1 MLGAR
6 QMSACTTTSRSGSLL
21 CVLGLVA
28 ALTGAMPIAP
38 AAAAK
43 IVPHEA
49 RYKLSLESLNTDEGF
64 PLEASGAM
72 AIRLTRDCQKWE
84 SIREMQFDVQMEGA
98 RPISIAMLIRSLEAI
113 DGSRMEFYG
122 WQQDGPKKSLKGTAK
137 MNADGYG
144 GTAYFLQP
152 EESQWDLPLPTRLPV
167 AARKDLIDEL
177 AGGESVPQSVAFE
190 VTGISEVIRTGPG
203 KALDVGAVTTESPNL
218 LSGRSWM
225 VDRAFYF
232 ETIASNE
239 PFLLETLQIHANGV
253 VSRFWHDYSS
263 VILSGEL
270 TALKKISEPDC
281 H

>member
-1 MLGAR
+1 
-6 QMSACTTTSRSGSLL
+6 MSANPKMSRSGSLR
-21 CVLGLVA
+21 CGLGLLA
-28 ALTGAMPIAP
+28 ALTAAMPIAP

-49 RYKLSLESLNTDEGF
+49 RYRLSLESLNTDEGF

-72 AIRLTRDCQKWE
+72 AIRVTRDCQKWE

-122 WQQDGPKKSLKGTAK
+122 WQQDGPKKTLKGTAR

-144 GTAYFLQP
+144 GTAHFVQP
-152 EESQWDLPLPTRLPV
+152 EESQWDLPLPTRLPL
-167 AARKDLIDEL
+167 AARKELIDAL
-177 AGGESVPQSVAFE
+177 ASGESAPQSVAFE
-190 VTGISEVIRTGPG
+190 VTGISEIIRTGPG
-203 KALDVGAVTTESPNL
+203 KALNVGAVNTESPDL
-218 LSGRSWM
+218 LSGRSWT

-232 ETIASNE
+232 ETIAANE

-253 VSRFWHDYSS
+253 VSRFWHDYNS

-270 TALKKISEPDC
+270 TTLEEISEPDC